1 MRANS
6 NTKQR
11 RAGGV
16 NGGGAAAL
24 RLIPLAEIEPSPRNT
39 RRRADAAGLKAL
51 AESVRRQGVLQ
62 PILVREIKATGG
74 GAKYQV
80 VAGERRLRA
89 AREAGLKAIP
99 AQVRLMDEAEALGA
113 QIVENLQREDVHPL
127 DEADGYLR
135 MKDEMKLS
143 VRDIAARVAKDA
155 RYVARR
161 LALTN
166 LIAPARDDFRKERV
180 TLAHA
185 LEICRLAPEIQ
196 ARALAAC
203 YETTTVY
210 DKGADAYEN
219 RPDKTRPAR
228 HVRYLLDWLARHV
241 HLNLSRAPFELD
253 DARLREDGLACLSC
267 PERSGFDRALFS
279 DIRDADVCL
288 NPVCYEGKLQAFV
301 RITRAEVEA
310 KTGKPAA
317 LISAQYRA
325 GEGGAL
331 GRGEYEVIARKG
343 DRCEF
348 AEPAVCA
355 DGGEVGQVRWVCRE
369 PTCKDHLGRVPE
381 YRQHSATGGVQ
392 TATTDRRERRQ
403 ELFDVVRHEAR
414 NWNE

>member
-99 AQVRLMDEAEALGA
+99 AQVRRMDEAEALGA

-166 LIAPARDDFRKERV
+166 LIAPARDDFRKERI

-196 ARALAAC
+196 AHALAAC
-203 YETTTVY
+203 YEATTVY

-219 RPDKTRPAR
+219 KPDKTRPAR

-241 HLNLSRAPFELD
+241 HLNLSRAPFKLD
-253 DARLREDGLACLSC
+253 DERLREDGLACMGC

-279 DIRDADVCL
+279 DIRDADTCML
-288 NPVCYEGKLQAFV
+288 CG
-301 RITRAEVEA
+301 ITVE
-310 KTGKPAA
+310 P
-317 LISAQYRA
+317 
-325 GEGGAL
+325 
-331 GRGEYEVIARKG
+331 
-343 DRCEF
+343 
-348 AEPAVCA
+348 
-355 DGGEVGQVRWVCRE
+355 
-369 PTCKDHLGRVPE
+369 
-381 YRQHSATGGVQ
+381 
-392 TATTDRRERRQ
+392 
-403 ELFDVVRHEAR
+403 
-414 NWNE
+414 